1 MTQEHQEARAGKARK
16 RQGTKAAN
24 RPAAK
29 KVKSTIHLTAE
40 ASQRLD
46 VHVAMMGPGTD
57 RSSLIEHLINTQL
70 RRYVVSDRG
79 GAPDEPEETSPTE

>member
-1 MTQEHQEARAGKARK
+1 MASEHQEPQAGKTRK
-16 RQGTKAAN
+16 RQGVKALKPSAV
-24 RPAAK
+24 K
-29 KVKSTIHLTAE
+29 KVKSTIHLTLE

-57 RSSLIEHLINTQL
+57 RSNLIEHLINTHL

-79 GAPDEPEETSPTE
+79 GSAPETDEPSLAG